1 MLRLVVGLVAASFVA
16 AFVPARAADDAPES
30 ALAKSVLMDAL
41 DVELKRSF
49 DALKDR
55 EKEPLYFLAYRAT
68 EQKSWSA
75 SASFGALNGDSSGS
89 SRRID
94 VEARVGSPELDSTH
108 QIRGSFDFGA
118 RLASGSLPL
127 EDDAAA
133 IRAAAWLATDRAYK
147 TAQERMIKVRSNEKV
162 KVEAEDTSADFSA
175 APAGTYFEAPVDLV
189 VAKDAWKERL
199 RKLSAIFRE
208 YAFLHDAN
216 VSIEVNAE
224 NRVYLNTEGTRLT
237 FGRTH
242 VRVSINGSTKAD
254 DGMDLDLYDSFDAP
268 TEADMPDDA
277 TIEKAVR
284 QLCERL
290 GKLRAAPIVEP
301 FAGPA
306 ILMNRATGVFFH
318 EIFGHRIEGHRQKDV
333 DEGQTFT
340 KKVNQEVM
348 PAFLSVHDDPT
359 RAKFGSIFLN
369 GRFQYDDEGVAA
381 QSVPLVESGIL
392 KNFLMSRSPIENFP
406 TSNGHGRCSPGYP
419 PVSRQGNLIVSSTER
434 VEFARLRAMLLEE
447 IARQNKPYG
456 LIFHDISGGYT
467 TTQRSGPQAFKV
479 QPLYVVRVYPDG
491 REDEVVRGVDL
502 VGTPLVTITR
512 ILATADD
519 DDVFNGFCGAESGW
533 VPVSAIAP
541 SVLVAEIEIEKK
553 AKSQER
559 PPLLPPPMH
568 DTTSGG
574 N

>member
-1 MLRLVVGLVAASFVA
+1 MLRLGLGLMAASFVISV
-16 AFVPARAADDAPES
+16 VPAHAADETPAAVP
-30 ALAKSVLMDAL
+30 KSVLMDAL
-41 DVELKRSF
+41 DVELTRSF
-49 DALKDR
+49 GALKDR

-68 EQKSWSA
+68 EQKTWSA
-75 SASFGALNGDSSGS
+75 SASFGALNGDDSGW

-108 QIRGSFDFGA
+108 QIRGSYDFGA

-147 TAQERMIKVRSNEKV
+147 SAQERMIKVRSNEKV

-175 APAGTYFEAPVDLV
+175 APVGTYFEHAVDLV
-189 VAKDAWKERL
+189 ASKDSWKERL

-208 YAFLHDAN
+208 FPFLHDAN
-216 VSIEVNAE
+216 VSIEATAE

-242 VRVSINGSTKAD
+242 VRVSVNGSTKAD
-254 DGMDLDLYDSFDAP
+254 DGMDLDLYDSFDGP
-268 TEADMPDDA
+268 TEGDMPDDA
-277 TIEKAVR
+277 TIEKAIR

-340 KKVNQEVM
+340 KKVDQEVM
-348 PAFLSVHDDPT
+348 PAFLSVNDDPT

-392 KNFLMSRSPIENFP
+392 KNFLMSRSPIANFP
-406 TSNGHGRCSPGYP
+406 TSNGHGRCAPGYP

-553 AKSQER
+553 QKSQER

-568 DTTSGG
+568 DSAADG